1 VSSAAELRKAA
12 ATLRERAL
20 LASQGPWESDQRRM
34 TVWADHGDCQVVRS
48 DVDGPDADLD
58 YIATM
63 HPGVGLALA
72 DWLDTAGA
80 DLWAHGPLCCAEG
93 CMKCDDD
100 LWMPHVRCALVLA
113 RLVNCGAS

>member
-1 VSSAAELRKAA
+1 VSSAAELRKAD

-72 DWLDTAGA
+72 DWLEVEAGYQWTTSTERSNA
-80 DLWAHGPLCCAEG
+80 
-93 CMKCDDD
+93 
-100 LWMPHVRCALVLA
+100 ALTVA
-113 RLVNCGAS
+113 RLINGGAS